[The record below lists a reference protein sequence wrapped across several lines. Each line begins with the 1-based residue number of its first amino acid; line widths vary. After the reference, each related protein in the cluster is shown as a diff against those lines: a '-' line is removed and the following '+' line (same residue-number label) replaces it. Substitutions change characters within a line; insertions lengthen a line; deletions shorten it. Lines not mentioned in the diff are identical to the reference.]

1 MFATVLVI
9 SLLIIYAFKG
19 FKEGA
24 IVEFVNLVGACLVLA
39 GAFIFKS
46 SVSEILYTYL
56 PFLNFNGL
64 FKGLTILNIILYE
77 LIAFCFLAGIFMLLY
92 SVILRATK
100 IFDKLVKATIVLAL
114 PLKIVGILIGFVEGV
129 IVTFAILFVLN
140 QISYTREYIEQSNA
154 AQNIL
159 ENTPLLSD
167 ASKPFSESVN
177 EIYNIAEQYK
187 DNNNKNEANLKS
199 LNILLKYRILN
210 PDTAKKLQV
219 SGKLKI
225 DGADKVIEGYLGE

>member
-77 LIAFCFLAGIFMLLY
+77 LIAFCFLAGIFMLIY

>member
-64 FKGLTILNIILYE
+64 FKGLTILNIVLYE
-77 LIAFCFLAGIFMLLY
+77 LIAFCFLAGIFMLIY

-100 IFDKLVKATIVLAL
+100 IFDKLVKATIILAL

>member
-64 FKGLTILNIILYE
+64 FKGLTILNIVLYE